1 MTREQWRKEYE
12 AGEIRDLE
20 VFQGDAALGSDGF
33 HGHSLRSVGKRHAPA
48 GRSAHPVGWRKRHR
62 CPHGQRSPERCD
74 GELAGGMEQAPRQPE
89 TLAAG
94 MVLTRSATHAGRFSQ
109 RRAGV
114 MRKWES
120 EASRLMDE
128 KNPAIAGLW
137 RLGKPWGSGRFAA
150 QDMLLP
156 QGESL
161 VWWQLGQNDDGCFL
175 PCAQRRALRD
185 LLSAALDH

>member
-1 MTREQWRKEYE
+1 MKARVRGLDAMADWCGSHGRE
-12 AGEIRDLE
+12 I
-20 VFQGDAALGSDGF
+20 
-33 HGHSLRSVGKRHAPA
+33 
-48 GRSAHPVGWRKRHR
+48 
-62 CPHGQRSPERCD
+62 
-74 GELAGGMEQAPRQPE
+74 PRQPE

-175 PCAQRRALRD
+175 PCAQRREVPGAVGDGGAQHR
-185 LLSAALDH
+185 A